1 LTNTIEKNIIGLIKV
16 IIIITFVNKERRIE
30 MLYDYLLANYKAAEP
45 IFFSDIKI
53 EGISRPALNQHMRR
67 LCEEKKLEKYE
78 PGVYYIPK
86 KSRLNGSVGIN
97 ADMVARY
104 KYIERNGRV
113 QGFYSGNFF
122 ANQLGISTQVPNKV
136 EIVSNNIAANIRE
149 IPIGKRTFIIRKSH
163 ISVNEDN
170 VFVLQIL
177 ELLKNLDAY
186 LDDDYKDAREKF
198 RRYIDAHGITR
209 AEVDQYIRKYPV
221 TIFKYYYELRLDDV
235 LA

>member
-1 LTNTIEKNIIGLIKV
+1 
-16 IIIITFVNKERRIE
+16 
-30 MLYDYLLANYKAAEP
+30 MLYDYLLTNYKAAEP

-53 EGISRPALNQHMRR
+53 DGISRSAINQNMKR

-86 KSRLNGSVGIN
+86 KSRLSSSVGIS
-97 ADMVARY
+97 ADMVAKY
-104 KYIERNGRV
+104 KYIERNGKV
-113 QGFYSGNFF
+113 QGFYSGNSF

-136 EIVSNNIAANIRE
+136 EIVSNNIAAKIRE
-149 IPIGKRTFIIRKSH
+149 IPIGKRTFIVRKSQ
-163 ISVNEDN
+163 ITVNDN
-170 VFVLQIL
+170 NVYVLQML

-186 LDDDYKDAREKF
+186 LDNGYGDAREKIKK
-198 RRYIDAHGITR
+198 YIDTHEITR

>member
-1 LTNTIEKNIIGLIKV
+1 
-16 IIIITFVNKERRIE
+16 

-45 IFFSDIKI
+45 IFFSDIEI
-53 EGISRPALNQHMRR
+53 EGVSKSAVNQQMRK

-86 KSRLNGSVGIN
+86 KSRLNSLVGIN

-104 KYIERNGRV
+104 KYIERNGKV
-113 QGFYSGNFF
+113 QGFYSGNSF
-122 ANQLGISTQVPNKV
+122 ANQLGISAQVPNKV
-136 EIVSNNIAANIRE
+136 EIVSNNIAAKIRE
-149 IPIGKRTFIIRKSH
+149 IPIGKRTFIVRKSN
-163 ISVNEDN
+163 IPVNENN
-170 VFVLQIL
+170 VFVLQML

-186 LDDDYKDAREKF
+186 LDDDYQDAHEKF
-198 RRYIDAHGITR
+198 KKYIDTHRITR